1 MGSSGLLAWIGLGL
15 LSSVWRY
22 LHVAGATIYDTGD
35 VLGVYA
41 VSGEV
46 FDAVGTSS
54 QIVESFM
61 TGRSLNRLKA
71 IRFLHL
77 TT

>member
-1 MGSSGLLAWIGLGL
+1 MGSSGLLAWIGPGL
-15 LSSVWRY
+15 LSSVGRY
-22 LHVAGATIYDTGD
+22 LHGTGDIFYDTGD

-46 FDAVGTSS
+46 FNAVGTSS
-54 QIVESFM
+54 RIVESFM
-61 TGRSLNRLKA
+61 TGRSLNKLKA

-77 TT
+77 IT

>member
-15 LSSVWRY
+15 LSSVRRY
-22 LHVAGATIYDTGD
+22 LHVTGATIYDTGD

-46 FDAVGTSS
+46 FNAVGTSS
-54 QIVESFM
+54 RIVESFM
-61 TGRSLNRLKA
+61 TGRSLNKLKS

-77 TT
+77 IT